1 MRRRRLESI
10 NHKCS
15 EYLKQKPTLRIMKGF
30 RNKYRSYG
38 DIRGIFELKNPTVE
52 EKEFLKGVFKKD
64 FSERKSISISLLKF
78 QESFNETLYE
88 GIDLA
93 EVLNLYFGETIISK
107 KSETEL
113 ATWNKKIFFEK
124 LISNLR
130 HENLK
135 TWIAYVFE
143 NSSEN
148 GYKLINKLYSE
159 STIELE
165 KLIFQLESVLYVC
178 ETHEDG
184 IAIPMAAAL
193 AALDPHGLD
202 EGTVLKK
209 LLIYYI
215 CYSKELNYPENAQEK
230 AEILEGSNLLTSDSI
245 RNCITYGIKAF
256 DKYGNSLDWE
266 KFYLRNEPLTL
277 VSYNLK
283 NVNIL
288 KSEVSKVYCFENPT
302 VFYHFIKNNPN
313 LAAICT
319 NGQINTLVYKVLDKL
334 FESGEKLCY
343 SGDFDPE
350 GILIADKLKT
360 RYADLD
366 VSFFNKLNY
375 ENSVSNNF
383 ISEVRLKQLD
393 KIKDSFLK
401 EIANNIKVIKK
412 AGYEELCKDL
422 FKEII

>member
-1 MRRRRLESI
+1 
-10 NHKCS
+10 
-15 EYLKQKPTLRIMKGF
+15 MKGF

-78 QESFNETLYE
+78 QESFNGTLYE

-107 KSETEL
+107 KSEIEL
-113 ATWNKKIFFEK
+113 AALNKNFFFEQ
-124 LISNLR
+124 LISKLKD
-130 HENLK
+130 ENLK
-135 TWIAYVFE
+135 TWIAYVFD

-148 GYKLINKLYSE
+148 GYKLISKIYSE
-159 STIELE
+159 SIIELE
-165 KLIFQLESVLYVC
+165 KLIFQLETVLYVC

-193 AALDPHGLD
+193 AALDPHALD
-202 EGTVLKK
+202 EGTLLKK
-209 LLIYYI
+209 ILIHYI
-215 CYSKELNYPENAQEK
+215 CYSKQLNYPENAQEK
-230 AEILEGSNLLTSDSI
+230 AEVLETINLLTSDSI

-256 DKYGNSLDWE
+256 DKYGNSLNWE
-266 KFYLRNEPLTL
+266 EFYLRNEPLVL

-283 NVNIL
+283 KVNML
-288 KSEVSKVYCFENPT
+288 KSEASKVYCFENPT
-302 VFYHFIKNNPN
+302 VFYNFIKNNATS
-313 LAAICT
+313 AAICT
-319 NGQINTLVYKVLDKL
+319 NGQINTLVYKVLDRL
-334 FESGEKLCY
+334 FESGEKLFY

-366 VSFFNKLNY
+366 ISFFNKLNY

-393 KIKDSFLK
+393 KINNSFLK
-401 EIANNIKVIKK
+401 EISNYIKITKR
-412 AGYEELCKDL
+412 AGYEELCKV
-422 FKEII
+422 F